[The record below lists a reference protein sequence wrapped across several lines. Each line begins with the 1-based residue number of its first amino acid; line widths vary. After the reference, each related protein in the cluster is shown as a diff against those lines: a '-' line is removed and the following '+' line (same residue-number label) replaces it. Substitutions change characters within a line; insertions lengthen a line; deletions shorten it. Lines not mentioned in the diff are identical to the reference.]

1 MVTEEPLVKILA
13 KSNPIGSIRKSFY
26 LPSNPK
32 LLASLD
38 PYAD

>member
-26 LPSNPK
+26 LTSNPK